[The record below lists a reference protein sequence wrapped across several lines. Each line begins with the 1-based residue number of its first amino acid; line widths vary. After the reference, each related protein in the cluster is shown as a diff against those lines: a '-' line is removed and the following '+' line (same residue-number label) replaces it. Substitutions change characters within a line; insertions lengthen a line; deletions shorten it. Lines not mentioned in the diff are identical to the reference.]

1 MTQAINLAR
10 GALSGRKTYIVMA
23 LMILN
28 GVYALIFGGTPTFD
42 NPTAV
47 SESEAM
53 RQIFEGLGFGTV
65 RAGIAKVNSA

>member
-1 MTQAINLAR
+1 VTQVINIAR
-10 GALSGRKTYIVMA
+10 TGLRGRKTYIIMA
-23 LMILN
+23 LMVLN
-28 GVYALIFGGTPTFD
+28 GIYALAFGGTPTFD

>member
-1 MTQAINLAR
+1 MTQVIHQARHALA
-10 GALSGRKTYIVMA
+10 GRKTYIIMA
-23 LMILN
+23 LMVLN
-28 GVYALIFGGTPTFD
+28 GLYALIFGGTPTFD

-47 SESEAM
+47 SESESL